1 MTTINQRKMEK
12 EERTINYAGAVPL
25 IAMMIFMIALSI
37 YGENE
42 AQWFNSYVA
51 NISDVSNSEN
61 KYFYVS
67 LMVSA
72 SGILGAVAFLIW
84 GCVSDS
90 SKSKFGRRKPLL
102 LVGSVSTAILVFSFG
117 LSTNYWWLFVCD
129 GILIAFTS
137 NMFHIANRA
146 LIPDIWPIEKR
157 GKVNTFM
164 FIGSTLGTVFVWVI
178 SLSLIPQ
185 GVEAFSREVHQWMFA
200 AAAIALIIAGFTV
213 WFGVKEPPIPTYI
226 QQVPWTVSLKNLF
239 NINELKK
246 YPEFLKLFG
255 ASLIVIMAS
264 NAFKPFLLVSLQK
277 INLESPYIV
286 QGIVF
291 VVLMFILAMYLL
303 FKQLDKSGR
312 KPITLICL
320 ILAPIGCF
328 IVGFSRGEFIPVIL
342 GLGIGFPF
350 IMALEIAV
358 STWTQDLLPEEERG
372 KFLGIINIGRAA
384 GQAPGALL
392 AGFVADTFVNTLGVF
407 AVFILAAIF
416 LIISVPVFLKVQ
428 ETVKH

>member
-1 MTTINQRKMEK
+1 MEN
-12 EERTINYAGAVPL
+12 EEKRINYGGAVPL
-25 IAMMIFMIALSI
+25 IAMMVFMIALSI

-42 AQWFNSYVA
+42 SQWFNSYVA

-72 SGILGAVAFLIW
+72 SGVLGAVAFIIW

-102 LVGSVSTAILVFSFG
+102 LFGSLSTALLVFSFG
-117 LSTNYWWLFVCD
+117 LSINYWWLFVCD
-129 GILIAFTS
+129 GILIAITS

-146 LIPDIWPIEKR
+146 LIPDIWPVERR

-185 GVEAFSREVHQWMFA
+185 GIDAFSRERHQWMFSIA
-200 AAAIALIIAGFTV
+200 ALALVVASFTV
-213 WFGVKEPPIPTYI
+213 WFGIKEPPIPEHI
-226 QQVPWTVSLKNLF
+226 IQVPWNVSLKNLF
-239 NINELKK
+239 NFYELRKH
-246 YPEFLKLFG
+246 PEFLKLFG

-264 NAFKPFLLVSLQK
+264 NAFKPFLLVALQQ
-277 INLESPYIV
+277 INLNSPYIV
-286 QGIVF
+286 QGVIF
-291 VVLMFILAMYLL
+291 VAIMFSLVMYLL

-320 ILAPIGCF
+320 VLAPIGCF

-342 GLGIGFPF
+342 GLGLGFPF
-350 IMALEIAV
+350 MMALDIAI

-384 GQAPGALL
+384 GQAPGAIL
-392 AGFVADTFVNTLGVF
+392 AGMVADSFVDTLGVY
-407 AVFILAAIF
+407 AVFLLAAIF
-416 LIISVPVFLKVQ
+416 LILSVPLFLKVE

>member
-1 MTTINQRKMEK
+1 M
-12 EERTINYAGAVPL
+12 GA
-25 IAMMIFMIALSI
+25 I
-37 YGENE
+37 
-42 AQWFNSYVA
+42 
-51 NISDVSNSEN
+51 
-61 KYFYVS
+61 
-67 LMVSA
+67 
-72 SGILGAVAFLIW
+72 AFLIW

-90 SKSKFGRRKPLL
+90 SKSRFGRRKPLL
-102 LVGSVSTAILVFSFG
+102 FIGSISTAVLVFSFG
-117 LSTNYWWLFVCD
+117 LSTNYWWLFICD
-129 GILIAFTS
+129 GFLIAITS

-146 LIPDIWPIEKR
+146 LIPDIWPVEKR

-178 SLSLIPQ
+178 ALSLIPQ
-185 GVEAFSREVHQWMFA
+185 GLGAFSRERHQWMFGV
-200 AAAIALIIAGFTV
+200 AAITLVIAAFAI
-213 WFGVKEPPIPTYI
+213 WFMVKEPPIPDHI
-226 QQVPWTVSLKNLF
+226 RQIHWTQSLKNLF
-239 NINELKK
+239 NYAELKK

-264 NAFKPFLLVSLQK
+264 NAFKPFLLVALQK
-277 INLESPYIV
+277 INLDSPFIIE
-286 QGIVF
+286 GIVF
-291 VVLMFILAMYLL
+291 VAIMFLLVMYLL

-312 KPITLICL
+312 KPITLLCL

-350 IMALEIAV
+350 MMALDIAI

-392 AGFVADTFVNTLGVF
+392 AGIVADSFSSTLGVY
-407 AVFILAAIF
+407 AVFILAALF
-416 LIISVPVFLKVQ
+416 LIVSIPVFLKVG
-428 ETVKH
+428 ETVTV